1 MYRAH
6 VSLLLAAMLAVPLAR
21 AAEETPADL
30 DLTALIECRKE
41 VSDFLTLEPIVKDPA
56 QAAALGW
63 KPLAQVNMFM
73 REFKLAKPITVFG
86 HATDQI
92 AFYSDNIMAIV
103 DVPDPRP
110 LARQLQLE
118 TGIDT
123 PEKAIF
129 GKEVRSTENFDE
141 KTGATLIQSIILNVS
156 NVESHPG
163 KTLVGCTYNL
173 DTEGPEPA
181 PSPAPAGTTVS
192 AR

>member
-1 MYRAH
+1 MC
-6 VSLLLAAMLAVPLAR
+6 AAPAVN
-21 AAEETPADL
+21 AAEDAQPDIDL
-30 DLTALIECRKE
+30 AALIECRKD
-41 VSDFLTLEPIVKDPA
+41 VSDFLTVEPTVQDPLKSVA
-56 QAAALGW
+56 QGW
-63 KPLAQVNMFM
+63 QPLPQKNMFM
-73 REFKLAKPITVFG
+73 REFKLARPVTVFG
-86 HATDQI
+86 HSTDQI
-92 AFYSDNIMAIV
+92 AFYADSVMAIV
-103 DVPDPRP
+103 DLPDPRP
-110 LARQLQLE
+110 LAKQLALE

-129 GKEVRSTENFDE
+129 GKEVRSTDTFDE

-181 PSPAPAGTTVS
+181 PQPAPASVTTS

>member
-1 MYRAH
+1 MRIARRC
-6 VSLLLAAMLAVPLAR
+6 LLLTAALAAPLA
-21 AAEETPADL
+21 AAAPPADGP
-30 DLTALIECRKE
+30 DLAALIECRAE
-41 VSDFLTLEPIVKDPA
+41 ISDFLSAEPMAKDPA

-63 KPLAQVNMFM
+63 QPLPQKNMFM
-73 REFKLAKPITVFG
+73 REFKLASPIRVFG

-110 LARQLQLE
+110 LARELQLE

-123 PEKAIF
+123 PDKAIF
-129 GKEVRSTENFDE
+129 GKEVRSTQTFDE

-156 NVESHPG
+156 NVGSHPG

-173 DTEGPEPA
+173 DTEGPEP
-181 PSPAPAGTTVS
+181 PAPTAPTVD